1 MRLKVLPLLFLPITV
16 ATALSCKADEASSGA
31 NVPSSA
37 GAPTS
42 ALTINQAV
50 DPGGTSDMKLS
61 PDGKHL
67 AAIEYNG
74 IYHNLSLI
82 DIDAGTAEIIVY
94 GRRVREG
101 NWIFNKEPRHVTWA
115 TNDVLAVDY
124 GIEAESINLQ
134 GKKLEDLGDKVIR
147 KAQLEN
153 ADSPDVLV
161 FTDAED
167 GDVALVNAKTGKK
180 TKYRLPAFSG
190 KAVHW
195 AFDNQGVLRAVTLAN
210 SAFWKESTT
219 ISNWYKPGA
228 DQDWVKLAEFKVTDD
243 YWTPLFVPDQ
253 PDSLIV
259 SSSQGRDTRAV
270 FQYDTRK
277 RELGKML
284 AGHPDQDILDVEGI
298 NLDTFKRVITS
309 GMLPQQHWFES
320 DWAKIQASIDV
331 TLPGRINILSG
342 DVKKRVLIFSYGDT
356 DPGRW
361 YVMDVAAMTM
371 FVAAEIHPSVDVKKM
386 RPMEVVSYA
395 AKDGLTIPAYLTRPA
410 DSAKPMPTVVM
421 IHGGPTVRDE
431 WDWNSETQLLAAN
444 GYVVFQPQ
452 FRGSSGFGRAFED
465 AGNKQWGLA
474 MQDDVT
480 AGVEYLI
487 KKGIADPSRICIYG
501 ASYGGYA
508 ALWGVVKTPDLYRC
522 GISMAGV
529 SDIGYML
536 HDSSDSNDSKAVR
549 EIMRFRIGDSDVNQ
563 QQFDQVS
570 PLKNAGRIKA
580 PLLIF
585 HGTDDKR
592 VPISHSKSMIRALEE
607 NHKVYE
613 WHEVEGEGHGFS
625 YARDEAYFY
634 WHMLKF
640 LNRYIGLK
648 EADPAIE

>member
-1 MRLKVLPLLFLPITV
+1 
-16 ATALSCKADEASSGA
+16 
-31 NVPSSA
+31 
-37 GAPTS
+37 
-42 ALTINQAV
+42 
-50 DPGGTSDMKLS
+50 MKLS